1 MPYSVHPPLIAY
13 FKFLLPLISSTVKY
27 LKSGKFDLFKW
38 IGINFDGYMSLEQF
52 FLYKPT
58 DTFCWISLFL
68 DSRKRGNYMIFL
80 FEGIAVII
88 MYTPKVLYIFEH
100 LKLSLVGIMSYKFG
114 FLIWHCS
121 RTRCST
127 ANYIYQGCLFITT
140 TMVAKNN
147 ILAHNRDLTISRYLK
162 TDTTAHGRYHKTICV
177 PYMYHKTV
185 LVMNHG

>member
-1 MPYSVHPPLIAY
+1 
-13 FKFLLPLISSTVKY
+13 
-27 LKSGKFDLFKW
+27 
-38 IGINFDGYMSLEQF
+38 MSLKQF

-68 DSRKRGNYMIFL
+68 DSRKRGNYMIFFIRRNSGGVNVHYKTIVHIRG
-80 FEGIAVII
+80 FEVIACWHH
-88 MYTPKVLYIFEH
+88 VLQVWFPH
-100 LKLSLVGIMSYKFG
+100 LAHVV
-114 FLIWHCS
+114 CS

-162 TDTTAHGRYHKTICV
+162 TDIDTTDHGCFQDHT
-177 PYMYHKTV
+177 P
-185 LVMNHG
+185 